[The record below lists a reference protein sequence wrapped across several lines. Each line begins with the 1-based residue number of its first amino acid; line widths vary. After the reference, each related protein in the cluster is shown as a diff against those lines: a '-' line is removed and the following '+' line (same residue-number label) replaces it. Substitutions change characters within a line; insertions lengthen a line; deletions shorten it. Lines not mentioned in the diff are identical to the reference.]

1 MLEIVEYGD
10 PVLRE
15 RARPVKQ
22 VTVRIRVL
30 AERMLKTMKAAH
42 GIGLAAPQ
50 VGIPRRLLVASLD
63 HRDYVLINPEIVS
76 MEGQQVD
83 IEGCLS
89 FPSLQGEVSRAQRI
103 VIRALDRYG
112 KPFEM
117 SAEGLLARVFQHE
130 YDHLNGVLFIDK
142 VDPRTL
148 HWMVAEEPAAEDS
161 EEQVQWRKVMTTLE
175 EVDRVFRER
184 RRRVAEQRRKMDL
197 QPA

>member
-30 AERMLKTMKAAH
+30 AERMLKTMKENN

-50 VGIPRRLLVASLD
+50 VGVSRRILVASLD

-89 FPSLQGEVSRAQRI
+89 FPSLQGEVPRAQRI
-103 VIRALDRYG
+103 VVRALDRYG
-112 KPFEM
+112 EPFEM
-117 SAEGLLARVFQHE
+117 AAEGLLARVLQHE
-130 YDHLNGVLFIDK
+130 YDHLNGVLLIDRA
-142 VDPRTL
+142 DPSTL
-148 HWMVAEEPAAEDS
+148 HWMVAEELAEDDS
-161 EEQVQWRKVMTTLE
+161 EGQVKWRKVMTTLE

-184 RRRVAEQRRKMDL
+184 RRRTAEQRRKMAL
-197 QPA
+197 QVA